1 MEEPAGKDIFETTV
15 EIRFA
20 DIDAMGH
27 VNNAKYLTYAQE
39 ARFLWATEEFSGAMK
54 ETSLIEMVVARAEVD
69 FIEPI
74 YEGGRF
80 VDVDISVEKIG
91 NSSFNMLF
99 TISDQGKVFAKVRT
113 VQVAVSLETRKSRPL
128 TDKERDFLSKYL
140 ETN

>member
-1 MEEPAGKDIFETTV
+1 MKFLSKQFVRWD
-15 EIRFA
+15 
-20 DIDAMGH
+20 DLDAMGH

-39 ARFLWATEEFSGAMK
+39 ARFLWATEEFSGVMRA
-54 ETSLIEMVVARAEVD
+54 TTLIEMVVARAEVD

-80 VDVDISVEKIG
+80 VDVEITIEKIG